1 VKSPR
6 GPKAKAGPEKKPRAA
21 SAGAP
26 SVRSIGRTRRPAAT
40 SPLPAPSR
48 RDRKRKAEVVLKTLR
63 ELYPDADCELLY
75 RNPLELLVATILS
88 AQSTDKR
95 VNLVTRALFEK
106 YRSAQDYAGAD
117 PVTLAQ
123 EIHSTGFFRNKTKS
137 LIGMGKGLVERF
149 GGEVPRDLEQ
159 LVTLPGVAR
168 KTANVVLG
176 TAYGIPSGFVVDTH
190 VKRVAWRLGL
200 TDETDPEAIEQ
211 DLMGLFPRDQWIVLG
226 HALIWH
232 GRRVCH
238 AHGPDCDHCGLAP
251 VCLKRGVER

>member
-1 VKSPR
+1 VASPPPIR
-6 GPKAKAGPEKKPRAA
+6 PRPRA
-21 SAGAP
+21 
-26 SVRSIGRTRRPAAT
+26 RRPSAT
-40 SPLPAPSR
+40 SAVPAASP
-48 RDRKRKAEVVLKTLR
+48 RDRKRKAAIVAKILHD
-63 ELYPDADCELLY
+63 LYPDAHCELDY

-88 AQSTDKR
+88 AQSTDKG
-95 VNLVTRALFEK
+95 VNLVTRSLFEK
-106 YRSAQDYAGAD
+106 YRTAQHYAEAD
-117 PVTLAQ
+117 RATLER

-137 LIGMGKGLVERF
+137 LIGMGQELVERF

-200 TDETDPEAIEQ
+200 TDQTDPEPIEQ
-211 DLMGLFPRDQWIVLG
+211 DLMALFPRDEWIYLG

-232 GRRVCH
+232 GRRICH
-238 AHGPDCDHCGLAP
+238 AHDPRCDECALAP

>member
-1 VKSPR
+1 VAAKSVAA
-6 GPKAKAGPEKKPRAA
+6 GNVAAKG
-21 SAGAP
+21 GAP
-26 SVRSIGRTRRPAAT
+26 RRAPKRGAANGPGPVGGVT
-40 SPLPAPSR
+40 R
-48 RDRKRKAEVVLKTLR
+48 RDRKRKAATVAELLHQ
-63 ELYPDADCELLY
+63 LYPDADCELEY
-75 RNPLELLVATILS
+75 RDPLELLVATILS

-95 VNLVTRALFEK
+95 VNLVTRSLFEK
-106 YRSAQDYAGAD
+106 YRTARDYAGAD
-117 PVTLAQ
+117 PATLER

-159 LVTLPGVAR
+159 MVTLPGVAR

-200 TDETDPEAIEQ
+200 TDEIEPETVEQ
-211 DLMGLFPRDQWIVLG
+211 DLMALFAPDQWIFLG
-226 HALIWH
+226 HAMIWH

-238 AHGPDCDHCGLAP
+238 ARDPGCERCALAP